1 MNRMAEWKARLTA
14 MGQSHV
20 LDFWDLLSTEE
31 RFSLL
36 AQLEQLDLPLLRQ
49 LYEAEGRV
57 GPSDLTGP
65 GQQLEQP
72 PAIRLGAV
80 PDRFRLSEAHREGE
94 SALRSGRVA
103 ALVVAGGQGT
113 RLGFA
118 EPKGLFPV
126 GPISRRTLFQMH
138 ADRLGAIEAKYQ
150 THVPWLI
157 MTSPATDAVTK
168 QYLRNHEYL
177 GLAPERVMVFCQG
190 TMPALDAQSGRIL
203 LQAPGQIALSPDG
216 HGGTL
221 AAMERAGL
229 FAKLEALGIDTI
241 FYFQVDNPLV
251 AIGDP
256 QFLGCH
262 LLAQSAMTTQ
272 VVSKND
278 PLERLG
284 NLVSA
289 NGHLRIIE
297 YSDLPESLARR
308 QAADGSL
315 QFWAGSI
322 AVHAF
327 ALPFLRRMASDARAL
342 PFHRA
347 LKKVPFVDE
356 TGTKVEPAQPNAV
369 KFERFIFD
377 ILPQAGNALVVE
389 VDRAEAFAPVKN
401 APGSGADSPE
411 TAESAL
417 MALHRRWLRGV
428 GATVAD
434 EIRVE
439 IHPSFALDE
448 LELRQRIPPGLPVTV
463 DTYFH

>member
-14 MGQSHV
+14 LGQAHV
-20 LDFWDLLSTEE
+20 LGFWDALSTEQQA
-31 RFSLL
+31 SLL
-36 AQLEQLDLPLLRQ
+36 AQLEQLDWPLLRQ
-49 LYEAEGRV
+49 LYLAEGKV
-57 GPSDLTGP
+57 GPYDLTGP
-65 GQQLEQP
+65 PQPP

-80 PDRFRLSEAHREGE
+80 PDRFRASEAEAAGE

-113 RLGFA
+113 RLGYP

-126 GPISRRTLFQMH
+126 GPLSRRTLFQVH
-138 ADRLGAIEAKYQ
+138 ADRLRAIEARFQ

-157 MTSPATDAVTK
+157 MTSPATDAATRR
-168 QYLRNHEYL
+168 YLRDHDYL

-203 LQAPGQIALSPDG
+203 LHAPGQIALSPDG

-221 AAMERAGL
+221 AAMERGAL
-229 FAKLEALGIDTI
+229 CEKLEAQGIDTI

-262 LLAQSAMTTQ
+262 LLAHSDMTTQ
-272 VVSKND
+272 VISKID

-284 NLVSA
+284 NLVSV
-289 NGHLRIIE
+289 NGRLLIIE
-297 YSDLPESLARR
+297 YSDLPEELARR

-315 QFWAGSI
+315 EFWAGSI

-327 ALPFLRRMASDARAL
+327 ALPFLRRMARDARAL

-347 LKKVPFVDE
+347 LKKVPYVNE
-356 TGTKVEPAQPNAV
+356 TGTQVEPAQPNAV

-377 ILPQAGNALVVE
+377 ILPHAENALVVE
-389 VDRAEAFAPVKN
+389 ADRAEAFAPVKN
-401 APGSGADSPE
+401 APGSDADSPE

-417 MALHRRWLRGV
+417 MSLHRRWLRRA
-428 GATVAD
+428 GALVHD
-434 EIRVE
+434 DVRVE
-439 IHPSFALDE
+439 IHPGFALDE
-448 LELRQRIPPGLPVTV
+448 QELCQRIAPGLAVTQ
-463 DTYFH
+463 DTYFQ